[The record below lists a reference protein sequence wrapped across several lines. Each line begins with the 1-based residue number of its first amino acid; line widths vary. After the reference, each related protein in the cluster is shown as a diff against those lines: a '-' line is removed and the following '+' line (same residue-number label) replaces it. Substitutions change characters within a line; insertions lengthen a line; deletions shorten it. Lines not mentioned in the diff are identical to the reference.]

1 MKSLPDNIPV
11 VVFSDDPSWCHGN
24 EFFVDDKFII
34 SENND
39 ADFDMCLMSKCKYH
53 IIANSSFS
61 WWGAWLADSEKVIA
75 PKNWFAGDCKHK
87 DTKDMAFGEWTW
99 L

>member
-1 MKSLPDNIPV
+1 MGVGTP
-11 VVFSDDPSWCHGN
+11 SDILGAVKRG
-24 EFFVDDKFII
+24 VDM
-34 SENND
+34 
-39 ADFDMCLMSKCKYH
+39 FDMCLMSKCKYH

-61 WWGAWLADSEKVIA
+61 WWGAWLADSEKIIA
-75 PKNWFAGDCKHK
+75 PKNWFAGDCAHK

>member
-1 MKSLPDNIPV
+1 M

-61 WWGAWLADSEKVIA
+61 WWGAWLSANENKKVIA
-75 PKNWFAGDCKHK
+75 PSKWFGVNNQDKN
-87 DTKDMAFGEWTW
+87 TKDLFPEDWIV

>member
-1 MKSLPDNIPV
+1 
-11 VVFSDDPSWCHGN
+11 
-24 EFFVDDKFII
+24 
-34 SENND
+34 
-39 ADFDMCLMSKCKYH
+39 MCLMSKCKYH

-61 WWGAWLADSEKVIA
+61 WWGAWLADSEKIIA
-75 PKNWFAGDCKHK
+75 PKNWFAGDCAHK